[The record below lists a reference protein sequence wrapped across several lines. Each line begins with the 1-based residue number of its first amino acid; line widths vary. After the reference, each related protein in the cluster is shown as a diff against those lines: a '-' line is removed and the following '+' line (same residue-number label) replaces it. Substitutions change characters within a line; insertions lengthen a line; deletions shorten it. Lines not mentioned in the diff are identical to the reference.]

1 MVDLWRDFRIRETGT
16 GQQVDQLHDRYMMM
30 MIIFSSKIV
39 PLWDNVEN
47 YCRAV
52 QDTDDSMAHAHCMP
66 DPKGYTQYYSKG
78 CTNTPQCYIACH
90 LVKHLSIRSV
100 VYQTNV
106 DSFEP
111 FIKVVFEF
119 LLFSVYTRCLYRQT
133 LQISTTFC
141 SLFVWNMKTQLVSFH
156 QYTHALGSCNKIM
169 FK

>member
-1 MVDLWRDFRIRETGT
+1 MWKTIVERCRTQMTVWRMR
-16 GQQVDQLHDRYMMM
+16 
-30 MIIFSSKIV
+30 
-39 PLWDNVEN
+39 
-47 YCRAV
+47 
-52 QDTDDSMAHAHCMP
+52 
-66 DPKGYTQYYSKG
+66 
-78 CTNTPQCYIACH
+78 IACRIPKVTH
-90 LVKHLSIRSV
+90 NTTAKVARTRLNVTLPVILLNIYLFVPSFIKA
-100 VYQTNV
+100 NV